1 MGKPDAYSPATFSG
15 RARKSRI
22 EAPSEA
28 PSRSMSADP
37 CAARARV
44 LTRWA
49 RACAQSI
56 PSCTGCCELLRD
68 MQQHR
73 DAAEQARV
81 QLAGA
86 ERELGRQQSEH
97 LARTAELIR
106 AN

>member
-1 MGKPDAYSPATFSG
+1 MEIVCGQGPSTATPPTEQPSTPPVAPTLTGEAAPPSPPVSLLPLP
-15 RARKSRI
+15 
-22 EAPSEA
+22 ELPS
-28 PSRSMSADP
+28 
-37 CAARARV
+37 
-44 LTRWA
+44 
-49 RACAQSI
+49 QSI